1 MKEPRDEDFSSL
13 QTLLR
18 LKRYE
23 TPPTDSMEDFLWE
36 FHRRQRTELLR
47 RPLWRIALDR
57 VESLFTIPTFSTT
70 RLAYAGSCAVALTL
84 AATGLLSRGFGTA
97 SGPIAATPQS
107 PVNAGSLATD
117 YAAPRERFVLT
128 APPSALRHSPIEFG
142 VPVAATGNASLH
154 FANTGVD
161 IDTSRSASPGARSL
175 RPRYVLESQPVRY
188 EPRSSTF

>member
-23 TPPTDSMEDFLWE
+23 TPPADSVEDFLFE
-36 FHRRQRTELLR
+36 FHRRQRAELLR

-57 VESLFTIPTFSTT
+57 VESLFAVPTFAAP

-84 AATGLLSRGFGTA
+84 AATGMLSRGYKTPDVA
-97 SGPIAATPQS
+97 KVPPAVPPTLSEHIDLATPVTVDRGGVRFAGGN
-107 PVNAGSLATD
+107 VN
-117 YAAPRERFVLT
+117 
-128 APPSALRHSPIEFG
+128 
-142 VPVAATGNASLH
+142 
-154 FANTGVD
+154 
-161 IDTSRSASPGARSL
+161 IDTNDFRFSAPAARGSSHSNPAAMTTTMAPASRTYSVQ
-175 RPRYVLESQPVRY
+175 PRYVLESQPVRY

>member
-13 QTLLR
+13 QTILR

-23 TPPTDSMEDFLWE
+23 APPTDSVEDFLWE

-57 VESLFTIPTFSTT
+57 VESLFAIPTFSTT

-84 AATGLLSRGFGTA
+84 AATGMLSRGFGTA
-97 SGPIAATPQS
+97 QGPTVAVQPS
-107 PVNAGSLATD
+107 PVIADPVVLVDQS
-117 YAAPRERFVLT
+117 PRERFVLT
-128 APPSALRHSPIEFG
+128 APPSAQRQSPIEYRA
-142 VPVAATGNASLH
+142 PAAAAGTASLH
-154 FANTGVD
+154 FANAGVD
-161 IDTSRSASPGARSL
+161 IENSRSASPGARSL